1 MQLQYLKA
9 INRLVVVW
17 VEQKKKNTDIYILIQ
32 NHDFI
37 FLKTLQCIFSILL
50 WLYKNLF
57 FHFIYKAYLPTNSI
71 QHHVNLYFSFLS
83 M

>member
-57 FHFIYKAYLPTNSI
+57 STSFTRHTCPQIQFSI
-71 QHHVNLYFSFLS
+71 

>member
-1 MQLQYLKA
+1 MQLQYLKV

-37 FLKTLQCIFSILL
+37 F
-50 WLYKNLF
+50 
-57 FHFIYKAYLPTNSI
+57 
-71 QHHVNLYFSFLS
+71 
-83 M
+83 